1 MWISQQF
8 LDAKRKCNTSQEVL
22 FLLPSKQTNIRSGEI
37 YSMWCYF
44 LDVVVSSILSI
55 VLLCVS
61 VLKLK
66 KKTLILTFLFSVIFK
81 EEPYVN
87 SVCGL

>member
-8 LDAKRKCNTSQEVL
+8 LAAKRKCNANQEVL

-66 KKTLILTFLFSVIFK
+66 KKNPDLDLLVFCHF
-81 EEPYVN
+81 
-87 SVCGL
+87 